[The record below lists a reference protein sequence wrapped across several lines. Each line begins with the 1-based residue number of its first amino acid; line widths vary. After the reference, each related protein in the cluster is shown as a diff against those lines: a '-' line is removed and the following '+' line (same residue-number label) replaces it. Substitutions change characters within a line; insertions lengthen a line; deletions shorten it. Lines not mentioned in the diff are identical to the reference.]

1 MPILSYVPQEN
12 DKFDSLVILPYKLI
26 RFVLLSLDKKG
37 FKNAKKI
44 RVNRSD
50 DVDDIFAEYDMS
62 FDYVLEMIKRG
73 FYRRP
78 LCRVCRKAFDSFLE
92 A

>member
-1 MPILSYVPQEN
+1 MNYAYTPFPN
-12 DKFDSLVILPYKLI
+12 DKFDTLIILPYKLI
-26 RFVLLSLDKKG
+26 KFVLLSLDKKG

-50 DVDDIFAEYDMS
+50 EVDALFVEYDMS

-78 LCRVCRKAFDSFLE
+78 LCRVCRKAFSSFLE